1 MFATTR
7 PTPDHNPRPRLSGS
21 TEEGV
26 YSCAPMLGTAFA
38 PHALALALTAASLGP
53 VPPPPPSPAAGV
65 TPPPA
70 AGAAGTIGSP
80 AASPS
85 APVPV
90 TGSATPIDFAPVV
103 QTLARV
109 TACAPLGTVPERFDS
124 QVVENHCKELAAL
137 EDKWRQVW
145 LSQAQPFLSGVVPRD
160 LPSTVVYPFG
170 GGDLLTALVT
180 FPNAAE
186 ITTLSLESAGDPRAI
201 DALSP
206 ADLEPMLAEVRDKV
220 NHLFHY
226 GHSKTVDMVKMA
238 KSKLPGDL
246 TYALVALE
254 MNQLDPVAV
263 RFFHL
268 DAGGRPVYLSQ
279 DDLGESGVPR
289 TTRAAFGSIEI
300 QFVARGGGARR
311 TFRHIAVNLDDRH
324 MRADPSVLRHLEL
337 KGPVAAMTKAA
348 SYLLWWKDFG
358 LIRGYL
364 LKNMVWMISDST
376 GIPPDDAQAHGFEQI
391 PYGRFDGP
399 FLGGGIRPAEV
410 FRKLWADKAQPLAF
424 RFGYPDI
431 GNHDH
436 LLITRRLPR

>member
-1 MFATTR
+1 
-7 PTPDHNPRPRLSGS
+7 
-21 TEEGV
+21 
-26 YSCAPMLGTAFA
+26 MLGTAFA
-38 PHALALALTAASLGP
+38 PHALSLVLTAASLGP
-53 VPPPPPSPAAGV
+53 VPPPPPSPGQGASAAPTGG
-65 TPPPA
+65 A
-70 AGAAGTIGSP
+70 AGATGTLGAP
-80 AASPS
+80 TPSPS
-85 APVPV
+85 VPVP
-90 TGSATPIDFAPVV
+90 GSASASAPPFDFAPVV

-109 TACAPLGTVPERFDS
+109 TACAPLGTVPERFDLH
-124 QVVENHCKELAAL
+124 VVENHCKQLAAL
-137 EDKWRQVW
+137 EDRWRQIW

-180 FPNAAE
+180 FPNAVE

-201 DALSP
+201 DALAP

-220 NHLFHY
+220 NHLLHY

-254 MNQLDPVAV
+254 MNHLDPVSV

-268 DAGGRPVYLSQ
+268 DGQGHPVYLSR
-279 DDLGESGVPR
+279 DDLSDSGEPR
-289 TTRAAFGSIEI
+289 IKRAAFASVEV
-300 QFVARGGGARR
+300 QFAPRGGGPLR
-311 TFRHIAVNLDDRH
+311 TFRHIAANLDDRH

-337 KGPVAAMTKAA
+337 KGPIAAMTKAA

-364 LKNMVWMISDST
+364 LRNMVWMISDST

>member
-1 MFATTR
+1 
-7 PTPDHNPRPRLSGS
+7 
-21 TEEGV
+21 
-26 YSCAPMLGTAFA
+26 MLGTAFA
-38 PHALALALTAASLGP
+38 PHVLALALTAASLGP
-53 VPPPPPSPAAGV
+53 VPPAPPSPSPSPGTPVAPGANAAGTSG
-65 TPPPA
+65 TPTSSPPA
-70 AGAAGTIGSP
+70 AA
-80 AASPS
+80 
-85 APVPV
+85 PV
-90 TGSATPIDFAPVV
+90 TGSATPLDFAPVV

-109 TACAPLGTVPERFDS
+109 TACAPLGTIPERFDIR
-124 QVVENHCKELAAL
+124 VVENHCKQLVAL
-137 EDKWRQVW
+137 EERWRQVW

-186 ITTLSLESAGDPRAI
+186 ITTLSLESAGDPRTI
-201 DALSP
+201 DALVP

-263 RFFHL
+263 RFFHP
-268 DAGGRPVYLSQ
+268 DAQGHPVYLSQ
-279 DDLGESGVPR
+279 DDLGESGDPR
-289 TTRAAFGSIEI
+289 SKRAAFGSIEI
-300 QFVARGGGARR
+300 EFVARGGGPRR
-311 TFRHIAVNLDDRH
+311 TFRHIAANLDDIH

-337 KGPVAAMTKAA
+337 KGAVAAMTKAA

-376 GIPPDDAQAHGFEQI
+376 GIPPDDARAHGFEQI

-436 LLITRRLPR
+436 LLITRRLPK

>member
-1 MFATTR
+1 
-7 PTPDHNPRPRLSGS
+7 
-21 TEEGV
+21 
-26 YSCAPMLGTAFA
+26 MLGTAFA
-38 PHALALALTAASLGP
+38 PHALAVVLTAASLGP
-53 VPPPPPSPAAGV
+53 VPPPPPSPGPGVPAA
-65 TPPPA
+65 PA
-70 AGAAGTIGSP
+70 AGAAGGASGT
-80 AASPS
+80 AASSPS
-85 APVPV
+85 AAVPLPIPS
-90 TGSATPIDFAPVV
+90 SAAPLDFTPVV

-109 TACAPLGTVPERFDS
+109 TACAPVGAIPERFDAH
-124 QVVENHCKELAAL
+124 VVENHCKQLAAL
-137 EDKWRQVW
+137 EEKWRQVW

-160 LPSTVVYPFG
+160 LPPTVVYPFG

-180 FPNAAE
+180 FPNATE

-201 DALSP
+201 DALAA

-226 GHSKTVDMVKMA
+226 GHSKTVDMVKLA

-268 DAGGRPVYLSQ
+268 DAQGHPVYLSQ
-279 DDLGESGVPR
+279 DDLS
-289 TTRAAFGSIEI
+289 TRAAFGSIEI
-300 QFVARGGGARR
+300 QFVARAGGPRR
-311 TFRHIAVNLDDRH
+311 TFRHIAANLDDRH
-324 MRADPSVLRHLEL
+324 MRADPSILRHLEL